1 MKKIFIFSL
10 MLASFLFS
18 EAKERSLQQKLE
30 IASEVLGE
38 RLPSVGGK
46 TSRGGA
52 GENLRVMRQTDA
64 YTVVGRNRLSI
75 WRRCAIKWSTS
86 SALCKM
92 NGQVHRR
99 FRALTPI
106 SLPLSARTN

>member
-10 MLASFLFS
+10 MLASFLCS

-38 RLPSVGGK
+38 RLPFGGGN
-46 TSRGGA
+46 TSRGGV

-64 YTVVGRNRLSI
+64 YTVVGRNR
-75 WRRCAIKWSTS
+75 
-86 SALCKM
+86 
-92 NGQVHRR
+92 NGFVVLANDDA
-99 FRALTPI
+99 FKAVI
-106 SLPLSARTN
+106 G